1 MPHTPQP
8 VYQPRSE
15 WKIPVYIPAHFA
27 AGPDSVQQLLSR
39 PAAANLITAT
49 ANGILATLMPFVFDP
64 TSGEHGALHGHLARN
79 NPQWSEPAAGESL
92 AIIQGADAYISPSW
106 YASKAEHGRVVPTW
120 NYSTAH
126 VYGNLVI
133 HDDPAWL
140 ASHVRRLSDHNEAG
154 SERPWTVDD
163 APERYIAGQLRAIVG
178 VELLITRIEA
188 KHKLSQN
195 RPDADV
201 DGVVAGLRARGQMQ
215 SAADV
220 EHARQA
226 REQIRC
232 PHSDAP
238 AGPAS

>member
-1 MPHTPQP
+1 M
-8 VYQPRSE
+8 
-15 WKIPVYIPAHFA
+15 YIPAHFA
-27 AGPDSVQQLLSR
+27 AGPDAVRHLLTR
-39 PAAANLITAT
+39 PSAANLVTAT
-49 ANGILATLMPFVFDP
+49 AKGMLATLLPFVFDP
-64 TSGEHGALHGHLARN
+64 SAGEHGALHAHLARN
-79 NPQWSEPAAGESL
+79 NPQWSEPALGESL
-92 AIIQGADAYISPSW
+92 AIIQGADAYISPRW

-126 VYGNLVI
+126 VYGTLVI

-140 ASHVRRLSDHNEAG
+140 ASHVRRLSNHNEAG
-154 SERPWTVDD
+154 SEQPWTVED

-195 RPDADV
+195 RPGADV
-201 DGVVAGLRARGQMQ
+201 DGVVAGLRARGDLE

-220 EHARQA
+220 ENARQG

-232 PHSDAP
+232 PHSDSPAAP
-238 AGPAS
+238 PATPAS

>member
-1 MPHTPQP
+1 
-8 VYQPRSE
+8 
-15 WKIPVYIPAHFA
+15 VYIPAHFA
-27 AGPDSVQQLLSR
+27 AGPDAVRHLLTR
-39 PAAANLITAT
+39 PSAANLVTAT
-49 ANGILATLMPFVFDP
+49 AKGMLATLLPFVFDP
-64 TSGEHGALHGHLARN
+64 SAGEHGALHAHLARN
-79 NPQWSEPAAGESL
+79 NPQWSEPALGESL
-92 AIIQGADAYISPSW
+92 AIIQGADAYISPRW

-126 VYGNLVI
+126 LYGTLVI

-140 ASHVRRLSDHNEAG
+140 ASHVRRLSNHNEAG
-154 SERPWTVDD
+154 SERPWTVED

-201 DGVVAGLRARGQMQ
+201 DGVVAGLRARGDLE

-220 EHARQA
+220 ESARAQA
-226 REQIRC
+226 AEQTHC
-232 PHSDAP
+232 PHSGNAP

>member
-1 MPHTPQP
+1 M
-8 VYQPRSE
+8 
-15 WKIPVYIPAHFA
+15 YIPAHFA

-64 TSGEHGALHGHLARN
+64 TAGEHGALHGHLARN

-92 AIIQGADAYISPSW
+92 AIIQGAVAYISPSW

-120 NYSTAH
+120 NYSTVH

-220 EHARQA
+220 EHAREA